1 MYEGDG
7 VVCICNH
14 GRAKEAMEE
23 GESVV
28 IVDGKSAFLN
38 SR

>member
-1 MYEGDG
+1 MYEGGG

-23 GESVV
+23 GESVD
-28 IVDGKSAFLN
+28 IVDGKSAFQN
-38 SR
+38 AR